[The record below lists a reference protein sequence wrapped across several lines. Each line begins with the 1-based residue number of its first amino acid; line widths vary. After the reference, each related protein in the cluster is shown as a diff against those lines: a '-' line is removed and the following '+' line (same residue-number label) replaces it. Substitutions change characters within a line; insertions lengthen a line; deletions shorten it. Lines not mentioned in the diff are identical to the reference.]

1 MVDVERRIT
10 GLNPAHIAGL
20 RRLSARAAAA
30 PSTAVSS
37 VRNGLLSFSF
47 LADTVIS
54 HLRNSGIQ
62 VLTGLTETEFA
73 RTEAEFNF
81 VFPPDLRAVL
91 SLGLPIGPGFPNWR
105 VDNTCRAHLLSLLHL
120 PIAAISSQIGRKSF
134 WLRSWG
140 VRPSDPVKALRIGRN
155 ALKKAPILIPL
166 FNHCY
171 IPCNPSLAGNPIFFI
186 DENQVFCCGSEL
198 SDFFERESL
207 FQCNE
212 PYRLQR
218 SLSQRTTPPGS
229 SSEFTRRSSGSS
241 SSSSSISISS
251 SVRCRSRTPRWVEF
265 WSEAANNLRKR
276 NSSCSSSNSSSS
288 TPDRYFEINDPIF
301 GPKLPICVEK
311 YLQSIGMVL
320 KQNGWNESDVS
331 DMLDVSECGF
341 LEEEVVLLDGQSV
354 LDSLLLKMD
363 RFSDSLQKAGWSCEE
378 VTDTL
383 SLDFWLEKDKGKKP
397 AKQISVE
404 RIGKLV

>member
-1 MVDVERRIT
+1 MVDVEQRIT

-20 RRLSARAAAA
+20 RRLSARAAA
-30 PSTAVSS
+30 PSTVSS
-37 VRNGLLSFSF
+37 VRNGLLSFSS

-105 VDNTCRAHLLSLLHL
+105 INDTSRAHVFALLHL
-120 PIAAISSQIGRKSF
+120 PIAAISSQIGRNSF
-134 WLRSWG
+134 WLKSWG
-140 VRPSDPVKALRIGRN
+140 IRPSDSVKALRIGRN

-171 IPCNPSLAGNPIFFI
+171 IPCNPCLAGNPIFFI

-218 SLSQRTTPPGS
+218 SISQRIPHGS
-229 SSEFTRRSSGSS
+229 SSEFTRKSSG
-241 SSSSSISISS
+241 SISISTS
-251 SVRCRSRTPRWVEF
+251 AQCRTPRWVEF
-265 WSEAANNLRKR
+265 WSEAANNLLRKR
-276 NSSCSSSNSSSS
+276 NSSSSSFSSSNSSS

-301 GPKLPICVEK
+301 GPKLPIWVED
-311 YLQSIGMVL
+311 YLQSIGSVL
-320 KQNGWNESDVS
+320 KQSGWNESDVT
-331 DMLDVSECGF
+331 DMLEVSEYVF
-341 LEEEVVLLDGQSV
+341 SEEEVGLLDNQAV
-354 LDSLLLKMD
+354 LDSLFLKMD

-378 VTDTL
+378 VTDAL
-383 SLDFWLEKDKGKKP
+383 GFHFWLEKEKKP
-397 AKQISVE
+397 AKQFSVE
-404 RIGKLV
+404 FMERIEKLV